1 LATSRGFKCD
11 NLLPLTF
18 LKVVAKKVV
27 VLGGGTGTY
36 AVLSGLKYYP
46 LDITAVVTMADSG
59 GSAKKERDEF
69 GVLPVSDVRK
79 ALLALSEE
87 NGREGLLRDLIN
99 YRFVE
104 GIGVTGMTFGNLFL
118 VALSNILGSQEKA
131 IEELGK
137 FLKIKGRVLP
147 VTLEETNLVAE
158 YDEGVVAVGEHA
170 IDEPKHD
177 KRLSIRNVYL
187 LPKVKAN
194 PKALKA
200 IKNADFIAIGP
211 GDLFTSLLPTLLV
224 DGVSEAVK
232 KSKGKKIFI
241 QNLMNKFGQTTGFT
255 SSRYISEIDKYL
267 GIKFDFVFINST
279 SLPKDALRYY
289 ATSENSYPMEDD
301 LLEEDGL
308 HIIRKDLLS
317 KNRFKPQ
324 KGDKL
329 KRSVLRHDSV
339 KLAKALM
346 KVMEE

>member
-1 LATSRGFKCD
+1 M
-11 NLLPLTF
+11 
-18 LKVVAKKVV
+18 VAKKVV

-36 AVLSGLKYYP
+36 TVLSGLKNYP

-69 GVLPVSDVRK
+69 GILPVSDVRK

-104 GIGVTGMTFGNLFL
+104 GIGVSGMTFGNLFL
-118 VALSNILGSQEKA
+118 VALSHILSSQERA
-131 IEELGK
+131 IEEVGK

-177 KRLSIRNVYL
+177 KRLSIRNIYL
-187 LPKVKAN
+187 LPGVKAN

-200 IKNADFIAIGP
+200 IRQADFIVIGP
-211 GDLFTSLLPTLLV
+211 GDIFTSLLPTLLV
-224 DGVSEAVK
+224 GGVSEAVK
-232 KSKGKKIFI
+232 KSKAKKIFI
-241 QNLMNKFGQTTGFT
+241 QNLMNKFGQTNGFT
-255 SSRYISEIDKYL
+255 ASRYLSEIDKYL
-267 GIKFDFVFINST
+267 GIKFDFVFANNAP
-279 SLPKDALRYY
+279 LPKDTLRYY
-289 ATSENSYPMEDD
+289 ATSENSYPIEDD
-301 LLEEDGL
+301 LLEEDGYL
-308 HIIRKDLLS
+308 IFRKDLLS
-317 KNRFKPQ
+317 KKRFKPQ
-324 KGDKL
+324 EGDNL
-329 KRSVLRHDSV
+329 KRSILRHDSD
-339 KLAKALM
+339 KLAKALL